1 MEHHKGFQPISLH
14 SHWAVWEEEGL
25 VSLRSERGGGGSG
38 EGRTVRLMQLDGNA
52 SPILFDFFPFSF
64 LQKCS
69 YMVSILTR
77 YALVSLYHRMLHVV
91 KKHSSPSNYLNS
103 SDFNF
108 SKTPVLKLFILLFFF
123 FCCEIQNLVHNFLDW
138 LCCKSCEV
146 LHNIWTVFSNRNL
159 LCGAWWFHSFSYKN
173 SIFNG
178 VILSDFHDVL
188 SGFSSHRIDNLSHL
202 FHRVSCMSNEL
213 KDSLIQR
220 QN

>member
-1 MEHHKGFQPISLH
+1 M
-14 SHWAVWEEEGL
+14 

-52 SPILFDFFPFSF
+52 SQILFDFFPFSF
-64 LQKCS
+64 LPKCS

-123 FCCEIQNLVHNFLDW
+123 
-138 LCCKSCEV
+138 
-146 LHNIWTVFSNRNL
+146 L
-159 LCGAWWFHSFSYKN
+159 L
-173 SIFNG
+173 
-178 VILSDFHDVL
+178 
-188 SGFSSHRIDNLSHL
+188 
-202 FHRVSCMSNEL
+202 
-213 KDSLIQR
+213 
-220 QN
+220 